1 MTPVLAEVL
10 GLAQASLWSG
20 FIVFLRVGAML
31 ALVPAFGEQSV
42 PVRVKLA
49 LAVAFTLIV
58 MPAVTADLPALGSG
72 GPAVAPQVAGLIVIE
87 TTNGLIFGLM
97 LRFFILA
104 LQIAG
109 SIAAQSTSLS
119 QLFGGGAGAE
129 PQPAIGHIL
138 IVGGLALA
146 AILGLHVR
154 LAGFMIQSYDIVPP
168 GHLPGPQVVAEA
180 GLREVTRCF
189 GLAFTLAAP
198 FVIASLIYNVTL
210 GVINRAMPQLM
221 VAFVGAPAITAG
233 GLILLGISA
242 PLMLSLWSGA
252 LFDFMSS
259 PFGALP

>member
-1 MTPVLAEVL
+1 MTLDLTAILPVLQTA
-10 GLAQASLWSG
+10 LWIG
-20 FIVFLRVGAML
+20 FVVFLRVAAML

-42 PVRVKLA
+42 PMRVKLA
-49 LAVAFTLIV
+49 LALAFTLIV
-58 MPAVTADLPALGSG
+58 IPAVTPIIPAFPAL
-72 GPAVAPQVAGLIVIE
+72 APQAAGLIIVE
-87 TTNGLIFGLM
+87 VVNGALFGLM

-119 QLFGGGAGAE
+119 QLFGGASGAE

-138 IVGGLALA
+138 VLSALALVT
-146 AILGLHVR
+146 ILGLHVR
-154 LAGFMIQSYDIVPP
+154 IAAFMIQSYTLIPP
-168 GHLPGPQVVAEA
+168 GTLPSAQVVADA
-180 GLREVTRCF
+180 GLREATRCF
-189 GLAFTLAAP
+189 GLGFTLAAP

-233 GLILLGISA
+233 GLVLLMLAA
-242 PLMLSLWSGA
+242 PLMLSVWSSAIFG
-252 LFDFMSS
+252 FMDA

>member
-1 MTPVLAEVL
+1 MTLDLATILPVFQAVL
-10 GLAQASLWSG
+10 WTG
-20 FIVFLRVGAML
+20 FVVFLRVAAML

-49 LAVAFTLIV
+49 LAMAFTLIV
-58 MPAVTADLPALGSG
+58 QPV
-72 GPAVAPQVAGLIVIE
+72 VATFIPSVPDQAGQAAGLIVVEIV
-87 TTNGLIFGLM
+87 NGALFGLM

-109 SIAAQSTSLS
+109 AIAAQSTSLS
-119 QLFGGGAGAE
+119 QLFGGASGAE
-129 PQPAIGHIL
+129 PQPAIGHIM
-138 IVGGLALA
+138 IVSALALIT
-146 AILGLHVR
+146 ILGLHVR
-154 LAGFMIQSYDIVPP
+154 LAVFMIQTYTLIPA
-168 GHLPGPQVVAEA
+168 GTLPSPQVVADA

-189 GLAFTLAAP
+189 GLGFTLAAP

-233 GLILLGISA
+233 GLVL
-242 PLMLSLWSGA
+242 LMLAAPVMLSVWSGG
-252 LFDFMSS
+252 LFAFMDA